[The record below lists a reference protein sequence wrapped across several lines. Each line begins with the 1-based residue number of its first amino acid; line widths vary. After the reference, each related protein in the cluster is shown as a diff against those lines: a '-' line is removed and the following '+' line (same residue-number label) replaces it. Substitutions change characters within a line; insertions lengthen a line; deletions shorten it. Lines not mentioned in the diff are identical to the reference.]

1 MNDPIIDKCIGCT
14 NVVVGP
20 ERGVGTCRKCMVPAA
35 RWRNQNC
42 NMATHLQKT
51 ILEDKKMMDP
61 LKQSKRN
68 AKGR

>member
-1 MNDPIIDKCIGCT
+1 MNDPIIDKCIGCA

-20 ERGVGTCRKCMVPAA
+20 EPGVGTCCRYMVPASK
-35 RWRNQNC
+35 WRYGNC
-42 NMATHLQKT
+42 PMATHLEKVVV
-51 ILEDKKMMDP
+51 EDKMMDP